1 MITSSLKHAQV
12 ILQNSM
18 EYDGGDNTSSAY
30 SGPLDRRGACDN
42 WKQYHRCLICSA
54 ICICN
59 FFVPVAPSTPSGLNM
74 AETLVQTLLVLHHKP
89 LDNLLFLWNPLDR
102 PMVVLH
108 REPWVMLSYY
118 SLQVRLLRCQSPHS
132 FSIPMHLELQEKR
145 RTRRMDSQ
153 SQKWDKS
160 SSLKFQMT
168 RWASLAHSGP
178 DFVWFHVKMRILKL
192 LLEWVTLVRACVET
206 IKECEGLS
214 QVRKQF
220 AQIENQQPS
229 LLNLHPKFLGDS

>member
-1 MITSSLKHAQV
+1 
-12 ILQNSM
+12 M

-74 AETLVQTLLVLHHKP
+74 AETLVQTLLVLH
-89 LDNLLFLWNPLDR
+89 
-102 PMVVLH
+102 

-118 SLQVRLLRCQSPHS
+118 SLQVRLLRCQSPHN

-192 LLEWVTLVRACVET
+192 LLEWVTLVRARVET

>member
-18 EYDGGDNTSSAY
+18 EYDGGDDTSSAY

-74 AETLVQTLLVLHHKP
+74 AETLVQTLLVLH
-89 LDNLLFLWNPLDR
+89 
-102 PMVVLH
+102 

-118 SLQVRLLRCQSPHS
+118 SLQVRLLRCQSPHN

>member
-74 AETLVQTLLVLHHKP
+74 AETLVQTLL
-89 LDNLLFLWNPLDR
+89 
-102 PMVVLH
+102 VLH

-192 LLEWVTLVRACVET
+192 LLEWVTLVRARVET